1 MKMFEM
7 FASFY
12 ISNANTGFSTQM
24 ACCMSSE
31 RHSDPWMYHDVDLG
45 GGRERGGGGGGTQ
58 HSHEQLKIFVFHLG
72 DEINT
77 YTTV

>member
-24 ACCMSSE
+24 VCCASSE
-31 RHSDPWMYHDVDLG
+31 RHSDPWMYHDVDW
-45 GGRERGGGGGGTQ
+45 RGGGHAH

>member
-24 ACCMSSE
+24 VRCASSE
-31 RHSDPWMYHDVDLG
+31 RHSDPWMYHDVDW
-45 GGRERGGGGGGTQ
+45 GGGGHTQ